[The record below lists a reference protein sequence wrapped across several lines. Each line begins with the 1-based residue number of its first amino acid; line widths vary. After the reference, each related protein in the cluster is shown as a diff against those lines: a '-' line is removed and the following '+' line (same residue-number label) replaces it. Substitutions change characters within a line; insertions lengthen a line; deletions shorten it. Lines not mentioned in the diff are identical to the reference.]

1 MDRIIPPINFFLLL
15 FPFSPQV
22 LDFIS
27 NCFRIAYLY
36 FGTIQTTL
44 GPILTKIIVPP
55 REHHNNKSKDNN
67 NKNKNKKE
75 EEEIR
80 ENKDSPSEAYQ
91 ETAQAQIQGVAHI
104 LNQLKIENETAANAV
119 SSPPPAKV
127 SQNLKKMQFQFTMG
141 QKI

>member
-1 MDRIIPPINFFLLL
+1 M
-15 FPFSPQV
+15 
-22 LDFIS
+22 DFIS

-55 REHHNNKSKDNN
+55 REHINNKSKAN
-67 NKNKNKKE
+67 NKDSTKKEDE

-119 SSPPPAKV
+119 SSPPPATV
-127 SQNLKKMQFQFTMG
+127 SQNLPPKFKKVQC
-141 QKI
+141 KKKNS